1 MKKNKLAGSLGAL
14 LIAAGAGCTT
24 IDEHVRVADWPELE
38 VIEHY
43 VSYPEMREHCAKYA
57 GPLMT
62 PLGCTEFDFD
72 AGEAHIY
79 VTPELP
85 MRSVLRHERM
95 HAAGYDHVGSDHMA
109 QLWHAW
115 RAHHAGAQTRIAAAP
130 ADGGVAAAQLLR

>member
-1 MKKNKLAGSLGAL
+1 MKKNNVARSFGSLLVLVA
-14 LIAAGAGCTT
+14 AGCTT
-24 IDEHVRVADWPELE
+24 IDEQVRVADWPELK

-43 VSYPEMREHCAKYA
+43 VSYSEMREHCAKYA

-85 MRSVLRHERM
+85 MRAVLRHERL
-95 HAAGYDHVGSDHMA
+95 HAAGYDHAGSTYMA
-109 QLWHAW
+109 RLWHTW
-115 RAHHAGAQTRIAAAP
+115 RAQRASSE
-130 ADGGVAAAQLLR
+130 GGVASAQLLR